1 MHLCYNNLGNI
12 GGSKMLTTTVRNT
25 RINLTKLLKL
35 VGQGDHVIIKSRSTP
50 VAMLVPYEK
59 PVRRGFPD
67 LTEFRNLMK
76 AHIRKTGDAT
86 AEIRAERDSR

>member
-1 MHLCYNNLGNI
+1 
-12 GGSKMLTTTVRNT
+12 MLTTTVRNT

-59 PVRRGFPD
+59 PARLGFPD
-67 LTEFRNLMK
+67 LTEFRNSMK

-86 AEIRAERDSR
+86 SEIRAERDSR

>member
-1 MHLCYNNLGNI
+1 MCYNNIGNI
-12 GGSKMLTTTVRNT
+12 GGTRMLTTTVRNT

-59 PVRRGFPD
+59 PARLGFPD
-67 LTEFRNLMK
+67 LTEFRNSMK

-86 AEIRAERDSR
+86 SEIRAERDSR